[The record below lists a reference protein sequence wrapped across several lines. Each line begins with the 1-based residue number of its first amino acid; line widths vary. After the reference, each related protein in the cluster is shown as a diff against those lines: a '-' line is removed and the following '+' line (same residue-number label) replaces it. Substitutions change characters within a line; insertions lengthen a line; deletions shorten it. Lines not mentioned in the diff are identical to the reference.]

1 MLLAILAVGQRM
13 PGWVDE
19 AFGEYAK
26 RMPSELRIVI
36 TEIKA
41 EARSASRTA
50 AQVMALEAGRIEQ
63 AVPRGARIVVLDER
77 GETLDT
83 KMLAAKLDAWR
94 LDGRDVALVIGGA
107 DGLDPEFKQRA
118 DERVRLSSLTLPHGL
133 ARVLLAEALYRA
145 WTVTTGHPYHRV

>member
-26 RMPSELRIVI
+26 RMPAELRIAL

-50 AQVMALEAGRIEQ
+50 AQVMALEAARIEQ
-63 AVPRGARIVVLDER
+63 AVPKGARIVVLDER

-83 KMLAAKLDAWR
+83 QALASRLDAWR

-107 DGLDPEFKQRA
+107 DGLDPAFKQRA
-118 DERVRLSSLTLPHGL
+118 DERLRLSSLTLPHGL
-133 ARVLLAEALYRA
+133 ARVLLAESLYRA